1 MNNTILEI
9 KKEEAEANY
18 EEILKKVV
26 VTYLEERKT
35 YDHTKYKYSYDDIA
49 IIVGISKY
57 KVHKIAKEYSLTR
70 RK

>member
-1 MNNTILEI
+1 MDNMIL
-9 KKEEAEANY
+9 KSNKEEVEY

-35 YDHTKYKYSYDDIA
+35 YDHTYKYSYDDIA

>member
-1 MNNTILEI
+1 MDNMILKI
-9 KKEEAEANY
+9 KKEEVEY

>member
-9 KKEEAEANY
+9 KKEEAEMKY

-57 KVHKIAKEYSLTR
+57 RVHKIAKEYSLTR

>member
-1 MNNTILEI
+1 MDNMIMKS
-9 KKEEAEANY
+9 KKEADVNY

-26 VTYLEERKT
+26 VAYLEERKS

-49 IIVGISKY
+49 IIVGMSKY
-57 KVHKIAKEYSLTR
+57 KVQKIAKEYSTR

>member
-1 MNNTILEI
+1 MNNMILES
-9 KKEEAEANY
+9 KKEEADANY

-26 VTYLEERKT
+26 ITYLEERKS

-49 IIVGISKY
+49 IIVGMSKY
-57 KVHKIAKEYSLTR
+57 KVQKIAKEYSIR

>member
-1 MNNTILEI
+1 MNNMILRS
-9 KKEEAEANY
+9 KKEEDDSKY

-26 VTYLEERKT
+26 VTYLEERKS

>member
-9 KKEEAEANY
+9 KKEEVEMKY

-57 KVHKIAKEYSLTR
+57 RVHKIAKEYSLTR

>member
-9 KKEEAEANY
+9 KKEEAEMKY

-26 VTYLEERKT
+26 VTYLEEKKT

>member
-1 MNNTILEI
+1 MDNMILKS
-9 KKEEAEANY
+9 KKEEADVNY

-26 VTYLEERKT
+26 VAYLEERKS

-49 IIVGISKY
+49 IFVGISKY
-57 KVHKIAKEYSLTR
+57 KVQKIAKEYSTR

>member
-1 MNNTILEI
+1 MNNTSMMRI
-9 KKEEAEANY
+9 KKEDAEVKY
-18 EEILKKVV
+18 EEILKNIVV
-26 VTYLEERKT
+26 SYLEERKS

-57 KVHKIAKEYSLTR
+57 RVCKIAKECSTR

>member
-9 KKEEAEANY
+9 KKEEAEMKY

-26 VTYLEERKT
+26 VTYLEEKKT

-49 IIVGISKY
+49 IIVGMSKY
-57 KVHKIAKEYSLTR
+57 KVQKIAKEYSTR